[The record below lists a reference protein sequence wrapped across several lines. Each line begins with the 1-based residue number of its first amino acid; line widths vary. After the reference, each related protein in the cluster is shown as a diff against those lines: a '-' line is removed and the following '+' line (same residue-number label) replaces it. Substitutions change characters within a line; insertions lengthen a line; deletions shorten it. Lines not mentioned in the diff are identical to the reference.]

1 MNRHSTEATY
11 EQSPD
16 GDPPAPNSEVFDIAS
31 IATEDTAEMV
41 INHPVTGSPTTWVW
55 TIAGPGHPVSI
66 AADRTASDES
76 RREELLK
83 EKARVNGR
91 KWAGDFVD
99 SAEQQR
105 RNAVYFSKKVLG
117 WTPVRIN
124 GADLL
129 YSNANV
135 IKILLDPHYQ
145 SIYRQLID
153 FMIDEKS
160 FMKPSSLS

>member
-1 MNRHSTEATY
+1 MDEPNTDSAY
-11 EQSPD
+11 QQPVNDSPSKISD
-16 GDPPAPNSEVFDIAS
+16 VFDISS
-31 IATEDTAEMV
+31 IATEDSAEMI
-41 INHPVTGSPTTWVW
+41 INHPVTGAPTTWVW
-55 TIAGPGHPVSI
+55 TIAGPGHPTSI
-66 AADRTASDES
+66 AADRTASDET

-91 KWAGDFVD
+91 KWTGDFVD

-105 RNAVYFSKKVLG
+105 RNAVYFAKKVLG

-124 GADLL
+124 GADFP
-129 YSNANV
+129 YSGANV
-135 IKILLDPHYQ
+135 VKVLLDPHYQ